1 MLQGFMLL
9 ATGIILFLFGM
20 MKLSAK
26 MQGLFTAR
34 IRSYIK
40 YTVRKPLYGLLT
52 GMISTIILQSS
63 SATTILI
70 IGIVSAGLIRFYHS
84 LGMILGADIGTTLTV
99 QLVVWKVTD
108 LSPFFIILGGAL
120 WLTGKTKWLSR
131 GEAIFYFGILF
142 FGLHLTSLATSPLR
156 ENPAVIQ
163 FFQETKHPLWG
174 FGAGLIFTGLVHA
187 SAIPISILV
196 ILAQ

>member
-1 MLQGFMLL
+1 MHQGFRLL

-63 SATTILI
+63 SAKTILI
-70 IGIVSAGLIRFYHS
+70 IGKYRHHGNRPGRRFLRYKRQEKRRRSLSFQISRWSSQPDIFAFFPCSVAPLIEQRGTADCPGS
-84 LGMILGADIGTTLTV
+84 LPLQSSLV
-99 QLVVWKVTD
+99 Q
-108 LSPFFIILGGAL
+108 A
-120 WLTGKTKWLSR
+120 
-131 GEAIFYFGILF
+131 
-142 FGLHLTSLATSPLR
+142 
-156 ENPAVIQ
+156 
-163 FFQETKHPLWG
+163 
-174 FGAGLIFTGLVHA
+174 
-187 SAIPISILV
+187 
-196 ILAQ
+196 

>member
-70 IGIVSAGLIRFYHS
+70 IGIVSAGLISFYHS

-99 QLVVWKVTD
+99 QLVIWKVTD
-108 LSPFFIILGGAL
+108 VSPLFIIVGGTF
-120 WLTGKTKWLSR
+120 WLAGKTKWASI
-131 GEAIFYFGILF
+131 GEAIFYFGLLF
-142 FGLHLTSLATSPLR
+142 FFLTLTSSSTAP
-156 ENPAVIQ
+156 
-163 FFQETKHPLWG
+163 
-174 FGAGLIFTGLVHA
+174 
-187 SAIPISILV
+187 
-196 ILAQ
+196 